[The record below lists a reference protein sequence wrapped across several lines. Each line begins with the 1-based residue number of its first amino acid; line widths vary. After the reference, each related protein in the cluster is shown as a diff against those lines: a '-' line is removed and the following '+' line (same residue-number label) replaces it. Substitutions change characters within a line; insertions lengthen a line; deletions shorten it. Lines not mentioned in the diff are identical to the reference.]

1 MDNLITNIG
10 GISKWRHP
18 TKRGQLPLKYI
29 TCIVRTTLKSR
40 PMDKWTQKG
49 SLNSRTPNLKMGSPK
64 LQQQTPTLE
73 EATMSNDKS
82 RWQSQFYPLIGHL
95 YPQTTIHRL
104 VQSTNKSKPLAQAK
118 KDKKKF
124 LVATCNFLCT
134 KPSMLKDARNNP
146 TY

>member
-64 LQQQTPTLE
+64 LQQKTPTLE
-73 EATMSNDKS
+73 EATMSNEKS
-82 RWQSQFYPLIGHL
+82 HWYSQSYPLIHL
-95 YPQTTIHRL
+95 LPL
-104 VQSTNKSKPLAQAK
+104 STNTKLLIHKLIKKSTKKTKPLAQAK
-118 KDKKKF
+118 TLRAKRAK
-124 LVATCNFLCT
+124 
-134 KPSMLKDARNNP
+134 RNS
-146 TY
+146 